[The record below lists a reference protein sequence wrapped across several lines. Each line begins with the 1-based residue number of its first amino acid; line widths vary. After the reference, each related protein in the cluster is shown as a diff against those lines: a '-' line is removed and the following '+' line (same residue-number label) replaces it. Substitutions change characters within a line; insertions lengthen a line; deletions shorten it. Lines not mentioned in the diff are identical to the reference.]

1 METLVSYK
9 RQLAVLAFFILAASL
24 LPVANVYHAVGAGWQ
39 GVPPVYTD
47 EDYYYARMREVKDGY
62 PLLGNPYFYEHRIDP
77 APTFFVTDWLA
88 ATPLVLGASL
98 PVALILNFSLW
109 SLIFAFLAFA
119 LFLELRL
126 HRNLAALGA
135 FLLYI
140 QSYIWILRPVSL
152 QQVFPFFLLFLLAA
166 LRWYR
171 APERRGAKMF
181 LAVAVAAPFYLY
193 IYLWQIVV
201 AALLL
206 LVGVLCARRDWLRLK
221 NLVLPSIFAFL
232 LALPALIYTAIQ
244 LGHPLY
250 WQTAERMSLVYT
262 YLPTA
267 EVVYSG
273 GWVALTLLTFFLMWK
288 WKRISEENFP
298 ALVVLSVLGIALVG
312 VQASNIITGKEA
324 ETAVHVK
331 RFIVPW
337 LGICLGA
344 LVAWLARRAPGDAK
358 HTILRL
364 TVLVLIIV
372 LGTANVYFATNF
384 SNFFSGAVRDV
395 RVQKAQT
402 LTAPFR
408 YLEDAEASPVV
419 VWATDPESDFAY
431 YLPALTRHYVLYS
444 HPGTWHLVSNDEI
457 MERYLAANYLHPITK
472 ESLFADLRAYA
483 GPAAFAHRANTVN
496 RGVKLCRLLQ
506 IERLGYS
513 CGDLVTPESL
523 LGDAYFDNLIRENTT
538 EIRPRIR
545 ALLAKYHVSYI
556 ATTSA
561 SPLSPALVR
570 LFGAE
575 LVYSDTHYLLYRL
588 APTL

>member
-171 APERRGAKMF
+171 APEKRGAKIF
-181 LAVAVAAPFYLY
+181 LAITIAVPFYIY
-193 IYLWQIVV
+193 IYLWQIVAATCMLLV
-201 AALLL
+201 VALLIRKDR
-206 LVGVLCARRDWLRLK
+206 ARIRH
-221 NLVLPSIFAFL
+221 LVLPSIISFL
-232 LALPALIYTAIQ
+232 LALPALIYTALQ
-244 LGHPLY
+244 FKNPFY

-262 YLPTA
+262 HLPTA
-267 EVVYSG
+267 EVAYSG
-273 GWVALTLLTFFLMWK
+273 GWVMLTLLAFFLMWK
-288 WKRISEENFP
+288 WKRVSEENFP
-298 ALVVLSVLGIALVG
+298 AFVMLSVIGIALVG

-337 LGICLGA
+337 LGISFGA
-344 LVAWLARRAPGDAK
+344 LVAWLSYRAPSGMKQTALRS
-358 HTILRL
+358 TI
-364 TVLVLIIV
+364 LVLIIV
-372 LGTANVYFATNF
+372 LGAANVYFAPNF
-384 SNFFSGAVRDV
+384 SNFFAGAMRDA
-395 RVQKAQT
+395 RVQEAQT
-402 LTAPFR
+402 LMAPFR

-419 VWATDPESDFAY
+419 VWVTNPESDFAY
-431 YLPALTRHYVLYS
+431 YLPASTRHYVLYS
-444 HPGTWHLVSNDEI
+444 HP
-457 MERYLAANYLHPITK
+457 R
-472 ESLFADLRAYA
+472 
-483 GPAAFAHRANTVN
+483 
-496 RGVKLCRLLQ
+496 
-506 IERLGYS
+506 
-513 CGDLVTPESL
+513 
-523 LGDAYFDNLIRENTT
+523 
-538 EIRPRIR
+538 
-545 ALLAKYHVSYI
+545 
-556 ATTSA
+556 
-561 SPLSPALVR
+561 
-570 LFGAE
+570 
-575 LVYSDTHYLLYRL
+575 
-588 APTL
+588 